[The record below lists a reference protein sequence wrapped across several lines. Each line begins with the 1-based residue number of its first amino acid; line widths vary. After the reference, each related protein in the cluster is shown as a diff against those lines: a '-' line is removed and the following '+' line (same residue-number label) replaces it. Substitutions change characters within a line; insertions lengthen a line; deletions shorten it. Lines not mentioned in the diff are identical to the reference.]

1 MTGAWT
7 VPNITLGSGGKINS
21 YDDYH
26 YIQISQPTDTLTIQE
41 FGTISFNIGITKT
54 QVAKINST
62 GLTVYGTCIATTFS
76 GSGASLTQMFHIQ
89 H

>member
-1 MTGAWT
+1 LLGGSGNWELSRPVPLTARTSGTDPAYLLKTGGTLTGALT

-41 FGTISFNIGITKT
+41 YG
-54 QVAKINST
+54 KI
-62 GLTVYGTCIATTFS
+62 VF
-76 GSGASLTQMFHIQ
+76 
-89 H
+89 